1 MTNARHIV
9 VIAALKEEADALYA
23 GQGSEARVGYLTVR
37 SVALISASGAQLT
50 VHVAESGI
58 GKVNTAAAAALLVP
72 HFGAEMIALTGT
84 CGLIG
89 QRKENCFWVRDAV
102 QSDYGSE
109 RPGQF
114 EHYTAGE
121 WPLGPAKVTPFVA
134 IADPGLGLPHARMA
148 SGDAFI
154 ECPVQARFLSEGLS
168 ADIVDMETGA
178 LGQVAQRM
186 GVPWATIKATTDE
199 CNTSSV
205 DSFHANLLAASARA
219 AAAMERLLAKY
230 QEGL

>member
-1 MTNARHIV
+1 MPKARHII
-9 VIAALKEEADALYA
+9 VIAALKEEADAVYA
-23 GQGSEARVGYLTVR
+23 GQGSESRVGYLTVR
-37 SVALISASGAQLT
+37 SVALVPASGPQMT
-50 VHVAESGI
+50 VHIAETGI

-89 QRKENCFWVRDAV
+89 QRKENCFWIKDAV

-121 WPLGPAKVTPFVA
+121 WPLGPAKVTPF
-134 IADPGLGLPHARMA
+134 IAMTDPGLALPHARMA

-178 LGQVAQRM
+178 LGQVAKRL

-199 CNTSSV
+199 CNTNSV

-219 AAAMERLLAKY
+219 AAAMERLL
-230 QEGL
+230 GRL

>member
-1 MTNARHIV
+1 MPRSPNIV

-23 GQGSEARVGYLTVR
+23 GQGELSQVGYLTVR
-37 SVALISASGAQLT
+37 TVALPRVT
-50 VHVAESGI
+50 VRIVESGI

-72 HFGAEMIALTGT
+72 HFKAQLIALVGT

-89 QRKENCFWVRDAV
+89 QRSENCFWIADAV
-102 QSDYGSE
+102 QSDYGAE
-109 RPGQF
+109 RPGHF

-134 IADPGLGLPHARMA
+134 VADPGLGLPHARMA

-154 ECPVQARFLSEGLS
+154 ECPVEARFLSEGLS
-168 ADIVDMETGA
+168 ADIVDMEAGA
-178 LGQVAQRM
+178 LGQVAARL
-186 GVPWATIKATTDE
+186 GVPWAGIKATTDD

-205 DSFHANLLAASARA
+205 DSFHANLLSASARA
-219 AAAMERLLAKY
+219 AAAMERFLETL
-230 QEGL
+230 

>member
-1 MTNARHIV
+1 MPRSRNIV

-23 GQGSEARVGYLTVR
+23 GQGEESAVGYLTVR
-37 SVALISASGAQLT
+37 TVALPHAT
-50 VHVAESGI
+50 VRIAETGI
-58 GKVNTAAAAALLVP
+58 GKVNTAAAAAFLVP
-72 HFGAEMIALTGT
+72 HYKATLIALVGT
-84 CGLIG
+84 CGMIG
-89 QRKENCFWVRDAV
+89 QRAENCFWIKDAV
-102 QSDYGSE
+102 QSDYGAE
-109 RPGQF
+109 RPGHF

-134 IADPGLGLPHARMA
+134 VADPGLGLPHARMA

-178 LGQVAQRM
+178 LGQVAQRL

-199 CNTSSV
+199 CNTASV
-205 DSFHANLLAASARA
+205 DSFQANLLAASARA
-219 AAAMERLLAKY
+219 AAAMERVLERL
-230 QEGL
+230 